1 MDFSL
6 RCAFV
11 HGTAAVRMKIGADR
25 PDHATVEIE
34 SGHAYRDIVPG
45 RRGGVS
51 ANGQPADLSV
61 GDCDGGRRE
70 CLGLGVTAVAGV
82 EQAERYATYVIFG
95 AASNGVGNGRAHI
108 RLPVRFVN
116 QYYCDIYA

>member
-34 SGHAYRDIVPG
+34 SGHAYRDIVTG

-82 EQAERYATYVIFG
+82 EQAERYA
-95 AASNGVGNGRAHI
+95 GVDQPTIAGRKGRESCHRVGYLRSAFQAPHT
-108 RLPVRFVN
+108 
-116 QYYCDIYA
+116 